1 MTSSDPYCKHYLIH
15 IKKRISQHGRIRRVW
30 YTGPVWQYSYLNTSY
45 DNNVA
50 VLKLHRKRINSQ
62 TLDLEIALNQTLPYK
77 NNSGRSQHLTNEVL
91 CLQDL
96 EMQGKRRVWIGE
108 KLKIPVPSNTA
119 QDSVQVK
126 IPVPSNTSSCVQGYT
141 FTAKKKDR

>member
-1 MTSSDPYCKHYLIH
+1 M
-15 IKKRISQHGRIRRVW
+15 
-30 YTGPVWQYSYLNTSY
+30 NTSY

-62 TLDLEIALNQTLPYK
+62 TLDWEIALNQTLPYK